1 MSEDVFAEKNNFKH
15 AEFAELD
22 DIDPDA
28 EKKLLRKVDLHV
40 VPALFTLFL
49 LAFLDRVNIG
59 NAKIFGLEEEL
70 GMTGSQYSIGLMV
83 FFIP

>member
-1 MSEDVFAEKNNFKH
+1 MSEDIITEKNDVKH

-22 DIDPDA
+22 EIDPAA

-40 VPALFTLFL
+40 VPALFVLFL

-70 GMTGSQYSIGLMV
+70 RMTGSQYSIGLMI

>member
-1 MSEDVFAEKNNFKH
+1 MSGNILDEKSDIKH
-15 AEFAELD
+15 AEFADLD
-22 DIDPDA
+22 DIDSAA
-28 EKKLLRKVDLHV
+28 EKRLLRKVDLHV
-40 VPALFTLFL
+40 VPALFALFL